1 MVGWLTCRADRIILD
16 FSTTGSI
23 YNSSSLSISFHRI
36 EMNMEQQNKKKDN
49 LLPQRCKMIVR
60 ATTMIN
66 DNPPN
71 KKQKGRSAILS
82 RTQPIKPI

>member
-49 LLPQRCKMIVR
+49 LLPQRCKIVR
-60 ATTMIN
+60 VTTMIN